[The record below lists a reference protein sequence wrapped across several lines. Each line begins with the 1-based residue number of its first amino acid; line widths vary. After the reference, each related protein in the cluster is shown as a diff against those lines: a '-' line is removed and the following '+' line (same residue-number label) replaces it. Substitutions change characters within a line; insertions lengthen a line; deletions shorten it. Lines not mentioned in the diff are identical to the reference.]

1 MTNMTPTTSN
11 TTVEDLTDDEIQAL
25 EDTQFHE
32 ELSQFVSELP
42 TITEEQ
48 NTRYNQLMDLLEQ
61 IRNEVFPKPA
71 EQEWEH
77 NEMFDSGYYHEYSLS
92 SR

>member
-1 MTNMTPTTSN
+1 MTPTTSN

>member
-1 MTNMTPTTSN
+1 MTTN
-11 TTVEDLTDDEIQAL
+11 TTFEDLTDDEIQAL
-25 EDTQFHE
+25 EDAKFHE

-42 TITEEQ
+42 TITDEQ
-48 NTRYNQLMDLLEQ
+48 NTRYNQLMNLLDQ

-71 EQEWEH
+71 EQEWDH

>member
-1 MTNMTPTTSN
+1 MTPTTSN
-11 TTVEDLTDDEIQAL
+11 TTVEDLSDDEIQAL
-25 EDTQFHE
+25 EDAQFHE

-42 TITEEQ
+42 AITDDQ

>member
-1 MTNMTPTTSN
+1 MTPTTSN
-11 TTVEDLTDDEIQAL
+11 TTVEDLSDDEIQAL

-32 ELSQFVSELP
+32 ELNQFLSELP
-42 TITEEQ
+42 PITEEQ
-48 NTRYNQLMDLLEQ
+48 NTRYNQQLSLLEQ

-71 EQEWEH
+71 EPEWEH
-77 NEMFDSGYYHEYSLS
+77 NEMFDSGYYHEYSIS

>member
-1 MTNMTPTTSN
+1 MTTN
-11 TTVEDLTDDEIQAL
+11 TTFEDITDDEIQAL
-25 EDTQFHE
+25 EDARFHE

-42 TITEEQ
+42 TITDEQ
-48 NTRYNQLMDLLEQ
+48 NTRYNQLMNLLDQ

-71 EQEWEH
+71 EQEWDH
-77 NEMFDSGYYHEYSLS
+77 NEMFDSSYYHEYSLS